1 MTSIATI
8 RNDTEHITTDPT
20 DIKRISRE
28 YYQQLYANK
37 W

>member
-1 MTSIATI
+1 MTPIATI

-28 YYQQLYANK
+28 HYQQLYANK
-37 W
+37 L